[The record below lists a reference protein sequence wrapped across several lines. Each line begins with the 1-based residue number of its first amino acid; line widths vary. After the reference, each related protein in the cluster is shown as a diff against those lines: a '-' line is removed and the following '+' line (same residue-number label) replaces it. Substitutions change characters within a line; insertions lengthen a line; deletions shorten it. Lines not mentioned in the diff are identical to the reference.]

1 MSDEFAPTYTTRERV
16 VLLLKV
22 LAIAMPILLLL
33 ELWFFDWL
41 RNYARE
47 ANCHVYGDI
56 NGVHLLAYGVFVLI
70 PLSSAFL
77 SALLM
82 GPRALRVLRA
92 GQDPLPGEKVLRQTR
107 YRYGRAAR
115 LRSYGLFAF
124 ILFFV
129 GVSIWGILQAQ
140 KLTATIAPCPPEQ
153 LID

>member
-1 MSDEFAPTYTTRERV
+1 M
-16 VLLLKV
+16 
-22 LAIAMPILLLL
+22 
-33 ELWFFDWL
+33 
-41 RNYARE
+41 
-47 ANCHVYGDI
+47 
-56 NGVHLLAYGVFVLI
+56 FVLI

-77 SALLM
+77 IALLM
-82 GPRALRVLRA
+82 G
-92 GQDPLPGEKVLRQTR
+92 
-107 YRYGRAAR
+107 